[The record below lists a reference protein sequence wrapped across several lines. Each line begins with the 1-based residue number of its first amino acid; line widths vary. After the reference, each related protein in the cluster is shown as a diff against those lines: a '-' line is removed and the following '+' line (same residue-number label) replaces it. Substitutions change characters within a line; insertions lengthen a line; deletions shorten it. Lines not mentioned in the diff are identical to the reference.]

1 MTETFRGIVKWFSNQ
16 KGYGFIRREPEGDEI
31 FVHFREIKS
40 DGYRTLLE
48 GQLVEFSITER
59 DEGMAATQVTILNMP

>member
-16 KGYGFIRREPEGDEI
+16 KGYGFICREPEGDEI

-48 GQLVEFSITER
+48 GQLVEFSIIER
-59 DEGMAATQVTILNMP
+59 DEGIAATQVTILNMP